1 MDTDGY
7 EHAVVS
13 DAAYNFYEKGEDF
26 AQDELDDFL
35 EGYTI
40 DPEYSD
46 DHAVTILR
54 PDGTAIIGYRGTDP
68 YNIYDIGADTLIL
81 FGSHRQKSSVI
92 PYTRFERSND
102 FYRAVNK
109 EYHVK
114 SVTGHS
120 LGGAVADYVARKN
133 NLPAFIFNPGE
144 TLSIFPGESP
154 ALYDKPFESKT
165 KVYTTGKDPI
175 SIGVY
180 MTKDHQE
187 IVEVPKTVETGSF
200 LDSHSRYNFMPERL
214 AIKDLRTAPGKK
226 ITERPGPEVRERS
239 SIATVVEQRKKLCRL
254 YPELC
259 PKGD

>member
-13 DAAYNFYEKGEDF
+13 DAAYNFYEKGEEF
-26 AQDELDDFL
+26 AQDELDGFL
-35 EGYTI
+35 EGYKI

-46 DHAVTILR
+46 DHAVTVLR

-102 FYRAVNK
+102 FYGVVSQK
-109 EYHVK
+109 YDVK
-114 SVTGHS
+114 SVSGHS
-120 LGGAVADYVARKN
+120 LGGSVADYVARKN

-154 ALYDKPFESKT
+154 ALYDEPFESKT

-187 IVEVPKTVETGSF
+187 IVEVAQTVKTGSF
-200 LDSHSRYNFMPERL
+200 LDSHSRHNFMPER
-214 AIKDLRTAPGKK
+214 RKK
-226 ITERPGPEVRERS
+226 ITPPIVIQQERP
-239 SIATVVEQRKKLCRL
+239 VVEKMKKLCRL

>member
-13 DAAYNFYEKGEDF
+13 DAAYNFYEKGDEY
-26 AQDELDDFL
+26 AQHELDDYL

-54 PDGTAIIGYRGTDP
+54 PDGSAIIGYRGTDP
-68 YNIYDIGADTLIL
+68 YNIFDIGADTLIL
-81 FGSHRQKSSVI
+81 FGSHRQKSSII
-92 PYTRFERSND
+92 PYTRFQRSND
-102 FYRAVNK
+102 FYRTVSQN
-109 EYHVK
+109 YDVK

-120 LGGAVADYVARKN
+120 LGGSIADYVARHN
-133 NLPAFIFNPGE
+133 NLPAYIFNPGE
-144 TLSIFPGESP
+144 TLSILPGESP
-154 ALYDKPFESKT
+154 ALYEDSFESKT

-200 LDSHSRYNFMPERL
+200 LDSHSRHNFLPKR
-214 AIKDLRTAPGKK
+214 RKK
-226 ITERPGPEVRERS
+226 VEQLPVATQMTNERP
-239 SIATVVEQRKKLCRL
+239 VVQQRKKLCRM
-254 YPELC
+254 YPQLC

>member
-26 AQDELDDFL
+26 AQQELDGYL

-54 PDGTAIIGYRGTDP
+54 PDGRAIIGYRGTDP

-81 FGSHRQKSSVI
+81 FGSHRAKSSMI
-92 PYTRFERSND
+92 PFTRFDRAND
-102 FYRAVNK
+102 FYRNVQQK
-109 EYHVK
+109 YDVS

-120 LGGAVADYVARKN
+120 LGGSTADFVARKN
-133 NLPAFIFNPGE
+133 NVEAHVYNPGE
-144 TLSIFPGESP
+144 TLSVFPGEAP

-165 KVYTTGKDPI
+165 KVYTTGNDPI
-175 SIGVY
+175 SFGVY
-180 MTKDHQE
+180 MTKDHME
-187 IVEVPKTVETGSF
+187 IKKIPQNVFTGSM
-200 LDSHSRYNFMPERL
+200 LDPHDRFNFMPPRRQ
-214 AIKDLRTAPGKK
+214 KNTQ
-226 ITERPGPEVRERS
+226 RPPMQRDSMQRER
-239 SIATVVEQRKKLCRL
+239 LCRL

-259 PKGD
+259 PKGE

>member
-13 DAAYNFYEKGEDF
+13 DAAYNFYEKGEEF
-26 AQDELDDFL
+26 AQNELDDFL

-40 DPEYSD
+40 DPDYSD

-54 PDGTAIIGYRGTDP
+54 PDGSAIIGYRGTDP

-102 FYRAVNK
+102 FYRAVSQK
-109 EYHVK
+109 YDVK
-114 SVTGHS
+114 SVAGHS
-120 LGGAVADYVARKN
+120 LGGSVADYVARKN

-154 ALYDKPFESKT
+154 ALYDEPFESKT

-187 IVEVPKTVETGSF
+187 IVEVPKTVDTGSF

-214 AIKDLRTAPGKK
+214 AKK
-226 ITERPGPEVRERS
+226 IEPPGPEVREPGTRS
-239 SIATVVEQRKKLCRL
+239 VVKQREKLCRL
-254 YPELC
+254 YPQLC